1 MTDKLTQFE
10 YFMLSKD
17 DSIEFDI
24 DNDNDCIGLLDSIN
38 ESFEEVYT
46 EMFDNILNAL
56 FKSEEEL
63 DVLAKEILNQSVED
77 PRPIWTA
84 VTAASIREYLIE
96 VLAEAVYKLEGQDEQ
111 CDIRAAKVYKE
122 IQGMV

>member
-46 EMFDNILNAL
+46 EMFDNMLNAL
-56 FKSEEEL
+56 DQSEYGKS
-63 DVLAKEILNQSVED
+63 ILNGTPAKQVRSDTQIV
-77 PRPIWTA
+77 
-84 VTAASIREYLIE
+84 AASIREYLIE
-96 VLAEAVYKLEGQDEQ
+96 VLAEATYKQEGQDER
-111 CDIRAAKVYKE
+111 CDIRVVKAYKE